1 MLKKIC
7 RYTNLIFF
15 FFKVPDCRN
24 NPYLCNE
31 NASCK
36 STEILIKGDWI
47 LHTCQCNSGYFG
59 NGIDCFADTE
69 IDNYTGF
76 VFWDNL
82 I

>member
-1 MLKKIC
+1 M
-7 RYTNLIFF
+7 YTNLIFF
-15 FFKVPDCRN
+15 LFKKVPDCRN